1 MKRRDL
7 IFCVVTVLLAG
18 AGISAWLKRE
28 RLDQPKT
35 HDWGM
40 VHHSP
45 NLVAVEKINAALA
58 EQWRQAGVQPLPE
71 APPVKIARRLSLGL
85 AGTVPSIEEIRTFE
99 QQPADQQIQWWL
111 SHLFESKRC
120 HDYLA
125 ERLARSYVGIDEGPF
140 LVYRRRRFT
149 SWLSDQ
155 LQQNRPY
162 HQLARELIAG
172 EGIWTS
178 NPAVNFVTA
187 TVDQNEEKGPDEI
200 KLAGRVAR
208 AFLGVRMDCMQC
220 HDDQFGDRW
229 KQQHFH
235 ELAAFFHPAEL
246 TISGVRQKNE
256 DGYQYTYHGEK
267 DAVVVPTGV
276 PFYPE
281 LLPVDGA
288 PRQRLAKWVTHPD
301 NEAFARATVN
311 RTWALLFGKPLM
323 EPIDN
328 VPIEGPWPPVMTV
341 LADDFRS
348 HGFDLRRLIRLI
360 AESRAFRADSAAP
373 ADAEP
378 PTAEQETA
386 WAAFPMTRLRPDQ
399 IAGSMIQATSLKTI
413 DAESH
418 ILVKLGR
425 FTEQNEF
432 VKRYGD
438 AGEDEFGT
446 QAGTIPQRLLMM
458 NGKLMHERIKDNL
471 FVNAA
476 PQLTAVAAKKPDLI
490 VETAYLGVFGR
501 RPSEAEAAHFVS
513 ELSGLSQK
521 AMHRAVA
528 DLFWTL
534 MNTTEFAWNH

>member
-1 MKRRDL
+1 M
-7 IFCVVTVLLAG
+7 VVAI
-18 AGISAWLKRE
+18 AAISAWLQRE
-28 RLDQPKT
+28 RLTQPET

-40 VHHSP
+40 VHHAP
-45 NLVAVEKINAALA
+45 NLEVVDRVNAALE
-58 EQWRQAGVQPLPE
+58 EQWRTAGVAPLPE

-85 AGTVPSIEEIRTFE
+85 AGTVPSVEEIRTFE
-99 QQPADQQIQWWL
+99 QQPPDQQVQWWL
-111 SHLFESKRC
+111 SHLFESKRS

-125 ERLARSYVGIDEGPF
+125 ERLARAYVGVDEGPF

-162 HQLARELIAG
+162 DQLVRELIAG
-172 EGIWTS
+172 EGIWTT

-187 TVDQNEEKGPDEI
+187 TVDQNEDKGPDEV
-200 KLAGRVAR
+200 KLASRVTR

-229 KQQHFH
+229 KQHHFH

-246 TISGVRQKNE
+246 TISGVRQKNK
-256 DGYQYTYHGEK
+256 DDYQFAYLGER
-267 DAVVVPTGV
+267 DAVAVPTSV
-276 PFYPE
+276 PFYGD
-281 LLPVDGA
+281 LLPAEGA
-288 PRQRLAKWVTHPD
+288 PRQRLAQWVTHQD

-311 RTWALLFGKPLM
+311 RAWALLFGKPLV
-323 EPIDN
+323 EPIDSIP
-328 VPIEGPWPPVMTV
+328 VEGPCPPVMTV
-341 LADDFRS
+341 LADDFRA
-348 HGFDLRRLIRLI
+348 HNFDLRRLIRLI

-373 ADAEP
+373 ADQPP
-378 PTAEQETA
+378 PTIEQESA

-418 ILVKLGR
+418 VLLKFGR
-425 FTEQNEF
+425 FTQQNEF

-458 NGKLMHERIKDNL
+458 NGKLVHERIKDNL

-476 PQLTAVAAKKPDLI
+476 PQLAAVAGEKPELI

-501 RPSEAEAAHFVS
+501 RPSEAEAAHFVA
-513 ELSGLSQK
+513 ELSGHSQK
-521 AMHRAVA
+521 ALQRAVA